1 MKRSTLRQLRRE
13 LEGYTLH
20 RQIRVMARAGKS
32 QSAWVYLDDAEALRM
47 QDYTIYDLVAR
58 EGYLVILLD
67 VTISH
72 K

>member
-1 MKRSTLRQLRRE
+1 MKKSTLRQLRRE

-32 QSAWVYLDDAEALRM
+32 QSAWVYLDDAEALRL
-47 QDYTIYDLVAR
+47 QDYTVYDLVAR
-58 EGYLVILLD
+58 EGYLVALLD
-67 VTISH
+67 VSISH

>member
-1 MKRSTLRQLRRE
+1 MS
-13 LEGYTLH
+13 
-20 RQIRVMARAGKS
+20 IF
-32 QSAWVYLDDAEALRM
+32 DDAEALRM

-67 VTISH
+67 VTT

>member
-1 MKRSTLRQLRRE
+1 MKRSTLRQFRRE

-20 RQIRVMARAGKS
+20 KQIRVMARTGKS
-32 QSAWVYLDDAEALRM
+32 RSAWVYLNDAEALRL
-47 QDYTIYDLVAR
+47 QDYNIYDLVAR

-67 VTISH
+67 VTI